1 MQGVQTGSAG
11 ADFGASLGL
20 KFARHA
26 TAYAA
31 YDARLRDNYTSLAFT
46 AGIKAAW

>member
-20 KFARHA
+20 KFARH
-26 TAYAA
+26 TTA
-31 YDARLRDNYTSLAFT
+31 YDARLRDNYTY